1 MAKSVN
7 RSTHVLNTLKNSL
20 SNPPTLNQNTFIG
33 RILSA
38 NYDKGIV
45 QYTRVLTPG
54 LDISEG
60 KAKLPV
66 FNYGVGADKKIY
78 GKFPSV
84 TYNSLVLLIRTQGP
98 TSIPYVVALYPDN
111 QDGMK
116 ELSPISDMD
125 DEDNIVKEVYPS
137 GQTYSTYSTGNTL
150 RTFNGWSFFYV
161 WLNKSE
167 DANSESG
174 NFDDLL
180 YDDYGL
186 PVMHGFYK
194 RGNTKKYKLHDQA
207 QNMALVHQSY
217 SDIDTHRTAIML
229 NKFGSFESYFI
240 DHSGQSNY
248 GLLARADI
256 YDGFS
261 IRRVQDYKSDQDSV
275 DNDSDVDSQFD
286 NSSNYSEINIDES
299 DNINLTRVDN
309 SSTKG
314 VEVTAEGTYIDG
326 VLVASQTGLQTVSDE
341 LKSLQ
346 SSFTTLDDQISGL
359 GTDFFNKL
367 QTDVLNLQ
375 NTYASLNSDIS
386 SMQTTVSSVSSS
398 ITTIE
403 NNIKDI
409 TDWESNM
416 NTTVSGID
424 TKISDITDKVNSNSS
439 RITTI
444 ENRMPSGTDK
454 LVPVSTLND
463 YSTTNINDGKYVAKA
478 DYDALQMRVANLE
491 AEIANMTT
499 TTTTTKKS

>member
-1 MAKSVN
+1 MLSSVN

-38 NYDKGIV
+38 NYDKGTV

-66 FNYGVGADKKIY
+66 FNYGVGANKKIY

-84 TYNSLVLLIRTQGP
+84 TYNSLALLIRTQGP

-116 ELSPISDMD
+116 ELSPISDMN

-137 GQTYSTYSTGNTL
+137 GQTYSIYSTGNTL
-150 RTFNGWSFFYV
+150 RTFNGWSFFYA
-161 WLNKSE
+161 WLD
-167 DANSESG
+167 DAVEKDGGS

-180 YDDYGL
+180 YDADGF
-186 PVMHGFYK
+186 PTMHGFYTRK
-194 RGNTKKYKLHDQA
+194 GIKGYSLPHQA
-207 QNMALVHQSY
+207 QNMALVHQSF

-229 NKFGSFESYFI
+229 DKYGSFESYFI
-240 DHSGQSNY
+240 DHSGKSNY

-299 DNINLTRVDN
+299 DNINLTRVSG

-314 VEVTAEGTYIDG
+314 VEVTAGGTYIDG

-346 SSFTTLDDQISGL
+346 SSFKTLDDQISGL

-375 NTYASLNSDIS
+375 NDYTSLNSDIS
-386 SMQTTVSSVSSS
+386 SMQATVSSVSSS

-403 NNIKDI
+403 NNIQDI
-409 TDWESNM
+409 TNWESNM
-416 NTTVSGID
+416 NTTISGIN
-424 TKISDITDKVNSNSS
+424 TNISDITDQANSNSS

-463 YSTTNINDGKYVAKA
+463 YSTTNINDGKYVAKS
-478 DYDALQMRVANLE
+478 DYDALQTRVATLE

-499 TTTTTKKS
+499 TTTTTKNS